1 LLANSILTVSIVV
14 VGKRT
19 GYMQKGHL
27 LRNLGIATERK
38 DMAVEFEMR
47 KWSVLVKL
55 EGYTTPSSAQ
65 ALVQKVHAIIES
77 FQDDG
82 VDVDVFML
90 LEDENGLGAIDEQ
103 IPRKPDRLTDRKQ
116 SD

>member
-1 LLANSILTVSIVV
+1 
-14 VGKRT
+14 
-19 GYMQKGHL
+19 
-27 LRNLGIATERK
+27 
-38 DMAVEFEMR
+38 MR
-47 KWSVLVKL
+47 KWCVIVKL
-55 EGYTTPSSAQ
+55 EGYTTPSSAL

-90 LEDENGLGAIDEQ
+90 LEDEKGLSAIDDLV
-103 IPRKPDRLTDRKQ
+103 PRKPDRLTNRKQ

>member
-1 LLANSILTVSIVV
+1 LFANRVVIISSVV
-14 VGKRT
+14 VGKRP
-19 GYMQKGHL
+19 GYMQKGYL
-27 LRNLGIATERK
+27 LHNLGIATERK
-38 DMAVEFEMR
+38 ELPAEFEMR
-47 KWSVLVKL
+47 KWSVIVKL

-65 ALVQKVHAIIES
+65 ALVQKVHSLIES

-90 LEDENGLGAIDEQ
+90 LEDENGPRSTDELV
-103 IPRKPDRLTDRKQ
+103 PRKPDRLADRKP

>member
-1 LLANSILTVSIVV
+1 
-14 VGKRT
+14 
-19 GYMQKGHL
+19 MQHGHL

-38 DMAVEFEMR
+38 DMSVEFEMR
-47 KWSVLVKL
+47 KWSVIVKL

-65 ALVQKVHAIIES
+65 ALVQKVHSIIES

-90 LEDENGLGAIDEQ
+90 LEDEKDPRSTEELL
-103 IPRKPDRLTDRKQ
+103 PRKPDRLVDRKP

>member
-1 LLANSILTVSIVV
+1 MS
-14 VGKRT
+14 
-19 GYMQKGHL
+19 
-27 LRNLGIATERK
+27 
-38 DMAVEFEMR
+38 VEFEMR
-47 KWSVLVKL
+47 KWSVIVKL

-90 LEDENGLGAIDEQ
+90 LEDEKDSSSMDELV
-103 IPRKPDRLTDRKQ
+103 PRKPDRLTDRKQ

>member
-1 LLANSILTVSIVV
+1 
-14 VGKRT
+14 
-19 GYMQKGHL
+19 MQKGHL

-38 DMAVEFEMR
+38 DTSVEFEMR
-47 KWSVLVKL
+47 KWSVIVKL

-65 ALVQKVHAIIES
+65 ALAQKVHAIIES

-90 LEDENGLGAIDEQ
+90 LEDEKDSSSMDELV
-103 IPRKPDRLTDRKQ
+103 PRKPDRLTDRKQ

>member
-1 LLANSILTVSIVV
+1 MLLLVNVQAICNN
-14 VGKRT
+14 
-19 GYMQKGHL
+19 GHL

-38 DMAVEFEMR
+38 DMSAEFEMR
-47 KWSVLVKL
+47 KWSVIVKL
-55 EGYTTPSSAQ
+55 EGYTTPSSTQ

-77 FQDDG
+77 FQGDG

-90 LEDENGLGAIDEQ
+90 LEDEKDLGALDELV
-103 IPRKPDRLTDRKQ
+103 PRKPDRLTDREQ

>member
-1 LLANSILTVSIVV
+1 M
-14 VGKRT
+14 R
-19 GYMQKGHL
+19 QGHL
-27 LRNLGIATERK
+27 LHNLGIATERK
-38 DMAVEFEMR
+38 EMSVEFELR
-47 KWSVLVKL
+47 KWSVIVKL

-65 ALVQKVHAIIES
+65 ALVQKVHSIIES

-90 LEDENGLGAIDEQ
+90 LEDEKNPRSKDELV
-103 IPRKPDRLTDRKQ
+103 PRKPDRLADRKP

>member
-1 LLANSILTVSIVV
+1 LLVNGVLIVSCVV
-14 VGKRT
+14 VGKRP

-38 DMAVEFEMR
+38 DMSVEFEMR
-47 KWSVLVKL
+47 KWSVIVKL
-55 EGYTTPSSAQ
+55 EGYTTPSSTQ
-65 ALVQKVHAIIES
+65 ALVQKVRSIIEP

-103 IPRKPDRLTDRKQ
+103 IPRKPDRLTHRKR

>member
-1 LLANSILTVSIVV
+1 MS
-14 VGKRT
+14 
-19 GYMQKGHL
+19 
-27 LRNLGIATERK
+27 
-38 DMAVEFEMR
+38 VEFEMR
-47 KWSVLVKL
+47 KWSVIVKL

-65 ALVQKVHAIIES
+65 ALVQKVHAIIEP

-90 LEDENGLGAIDEQ
+90 LEDEKDSSSMDELV
-103 IPRKPDRLTDRKQ
+103 PRKPDRLTDRKQ